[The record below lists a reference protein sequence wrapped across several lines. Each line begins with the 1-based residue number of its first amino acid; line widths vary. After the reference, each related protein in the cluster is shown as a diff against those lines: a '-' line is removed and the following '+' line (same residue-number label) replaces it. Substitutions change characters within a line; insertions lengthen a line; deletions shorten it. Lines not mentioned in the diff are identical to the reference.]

1 MAGSGHPGA
10 QGQPASRR
18 PVPTFSCS
26 FSISSLCASSDSS
39 STLRCAVSFFR
50 NSISLRGDGAWARGT
65 GVGIC
70 APSLGQ
76 GGGEED
82 VGVMGVGDK
91 RCPPGGGFC
100 SGFVC
105 REKGGPGWVWCPEE
119 EPMPGGCSMSRGW
132 VVRAQ
137 RMVRAQGVVHAQG
150 MLHAPRMVHAQ
161 VVVHAQE

>member
-50 NSISLRGDGAWARGT
+50 NSISLQGDGALARGT

-76 GGGEED
+76 GGGEGD

-105 REKGGPGWVWCPEE
+105 REKGGPGWVCVLKRNRF
-119 EPMPGGCSMSRGW
+119 PGGCSMSRGW

-137 RMVRAQGVVHAQG
+137 RMVRAQGVVHAQ
-150 MLHAPRMVHAQ
+150 

>member
-1 MAGSGHPGA
+1 MAGSGRAHGGPRA

-50 NSISLRGDGAWARGT
+50 NSISLWGDRVWVCCT
-65 GVGIC
+65 GMGVC

-76 GGGEED
+76 GGGEGD
-82 VGVMGVGDK
+82 AGVWALRIICAVDL
-91 RCPPGGGFC
+91 PGGGFS

-105 REKGGPGWVWCPEE
+105 REKG
-119 EPMPGGCSMSRGW
+119 
-132 VVRAQ
+132 
-137 RMVRAQGVVHAQG
+137 
-150 MLHAPRMVHAQ
+150 
-161 VVVHAQE
+161 